1 MLKHRYAELSV
12 EAEQLNK
19 SIHLPQIDHSRNLQP
34 KTYEHNSNNNSIL
47 LNRSKVHSP
56 PKLLNVGPKEF

>member
-19 SIHLPQIDHSRNLQP
+19 SIHLPQIDRSRNLQP
-34 KTYEHNSNNNSIL
+34 KAYEHNSNNNSIL